1 MWVARIDEKPLFRK
15 QGIIKATAVCKSVI
29 SRKSVH
35 LPAAAAIHFLIYF
48 LMKSNMNDPDYFVP
62 NILSP
67 ASPNPGQIYAALL
80 SSLSRCPM

>member
-35 LPAAAAIHFLIYF
+35 LQAAAAIHLDIQ
-48 LMKSNMNDPDYFVP
+48 SFVRSAVLGS
-62 NILSP
+62 ILFQAP
-67 ASPNPGQIYAALL
+67 EKEQ
-80 SSLSRCPM
+80 